1 MNDNGK
7 FYLKICFPFPPPY
20 CQLSCERG
28 RWQVCLKKK
37 SRRWRG
43 FWPSVGAPL
52 DIDQL
57 PPRAA
62 WFHYVVSTLP
72 TTILHLLLQLLRQL
86 HIFLQCLILIHW
98 VNKALFFCGGIALK
112 SSNIQTQKNNGKF
125 DLKSSLFKT
134 RFLVHQ
140 RRYRWLWYTII
151 ILIPSERC
159 FVFGENGLLKL
170 QTFFPVMAQHVMF
183 QNKKIQLAHPYSG
196 TEFVQKFTPP
206 DFQAKNF
213 TP

>member
-125 DLKSSLFKT
+125 DLKSRSLQISIFRT
-134 RFLVHQ
+134 PEEIPVTSIHQ
-140 RRYRWLWYTII
+140 
-151 ILIPSERC
+151 
-159 FVFGENGLLKL
+159 N
-170 QTFFPVMAQHVMF
+170 
-183 QNKKIQLAHPYSG
+183 HPYIGLSY
-196 TEFVQKFTPP
+196 TLWQKWPGAYGF
-206 DFQAKNF
+206 
-213 TP
+213 